1 VDSRPKV
8 LIAEDDPS
16 VRMTLE
22 FVLEDEG
29 FSVLMAEDGI
39 EALRIAGEELPDVI
53 LLDQMMPKMDGK
65 RVLDALRST
74 DATRRIPVLVLT
86 GMGRDTEEEWAGAQ
100 FVGKPFSPDDLI
112 ERIRGVLGPHT

>member
-1 VDSRPKV
+1 MDNRPKV

-29 FSVLMAEDGI
+29 FYVLMAEDGI

-53 LLDQMMPKMDGK
+53 LLDQIMPKMDGR
-65 RVLDALRST
+65 RVFSALRAEDST
-74 DATRRIPVLVLT
+74 KRIPVLILT
-86 GMGRDTEEEWAGAQ
+86 GMSRGAEGDWPGAH
-100 FVGKPFSPDDLI
+100 FVGKPFSPDELV
-112 ERIRGVLGPHT
+112 RMIREVLKQAG

>member
-22 FVLEDEG
+22 YVLEDEG
-29 FSVLMAEDGI
+29 FSVLMAEDGA

-53 LLDQMMPKMDGK
+53 LLDQVMPKMDGK
-65 RVLDALRST
+65 RVFSALRSE
-74 DATRRIPVLVLT
+74 DATKTIPVLVLT
-86 GMGRDTEEEWAGAQ
+86 GMARGPDEEWPGAH
-100 FVGKPFSPDDLI
+100 FVGKPFSPDDLVQ
-112 ERIRGVLGPHT
+112 RIRDVLGNPL